1 MLYGPKSM
9 IHMIWFV
16 SLSLSRECRKGRVV
30 VNQSNFRTISKTL
43 LFLSF
48 TLTFK
53 ECPSLWNSW
62 CLGSSSRDFLIPRVP
77 KTLNLVTFTGRLNIR
92 YVTYHMSHMIAIIPG
107 ESSKNQLWRNVIV
120 LMDWNGSSVTM
131 ERQINILILVISILA
146 FH

>member
-1 MLYGPKSM
+1 MVQKVWF
-9 IHMIWFV
+9 IWFGLYRFHYPANAGKDE
-16 SLSLSRECRKGRVV
+16 SLEISLTSGRSRK
-30 VNQSNFRTISKTL
+30 
-43 LFLSF
+43 LSFFYQF

-120 LMDWNGSSVTM
+120 IMDWNGSSVTM